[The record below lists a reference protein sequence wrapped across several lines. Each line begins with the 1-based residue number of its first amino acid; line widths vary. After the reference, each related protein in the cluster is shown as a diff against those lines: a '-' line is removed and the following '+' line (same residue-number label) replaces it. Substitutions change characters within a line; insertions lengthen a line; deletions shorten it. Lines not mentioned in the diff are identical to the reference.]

1 MRHEGPP
8 WRKALNEVLGNV
20 NSMEESKPSDVLNWY
35 LAFAVICE
43 PRSATESSRF
53 HVATCACLVAAPT
66 HEDAYEKALSVGEA
80 LAGQKS
86 ENARG
91 TSSPWDFRGLED
103 LVELHESPDDGAEI
117 LWSETEHSPEEIE
130 QKVKSRGRLRAFSS
144 RVENRTRWYIGQVV
158 LEEVHD
164 QGSHGQRS
172 LVWVNSYLI
181 RADSPEAAY
190 LRAAELG
197 REQQDQPGSHKCD
210 GERAHWEFRGLQEL
224 MPSVDDPKDGGL
236 LWCED
241 LLKNTA
247 EIDLMVRSRSDLSV
261 FKP

>member
-1 MRHEGPP
+1 VEGSL
-8 WRKALNEVLGNV
+8 KEALGNV
-20 NSMEESKPSDVLNWY
+20 KSMEESKPSGVLNWY
-35 LAFAVICE
+35 LAFTVICE
-43 PRSATESSRF
+43 PRWAAESSRF
-53 HVATCACLVAAPT
+53 HCASCACFVTAKTP
-66 HEDAYEKALSVGEA
+66 EDAYEKALSLGEA

-86 ENARG
+86 ENVRG
-91 TSSPWDFRGLED
+91 RSSPWDFRGLED
-103 LVELHESPDDGAEI
+103 LVELHESPDDGSEI
-117 LWSETEHSPEEIE
+117 LWSETEHPPEEIE
-130 QKVKSRGRLRAFSS
+130 QSVKSQGHLRAFSPG
-144 RVENRTRWYIGQVV
+144 VEHRTGWYIGQVV

-164 QGSHGQRS
+164 EGSHGRRS

-181 RADSPEAAY
+181 KADSPEAAY
-190 LRAAELG
+190 LRATELG
-197 REQQDQPGSHKCD
+197 RQQQDQPGSHKCD

-261 FKP
+261 FKS